1 MGMKYR
7 ELNKQDKK
15 LFATDFLE
23 TSLKEVGCCLL
34 FVGCVGLIIALLIFA
49 FMWKYGYII
58 LLYLIISIY
67 AGIKGWKRAVSNQ
80 NERKKWRAH
89 LEDNETMIQ
98 EMRKQLELIDA
109 NKNIQINAGWQRY
122 VVMDEKEKQKE
133 RDYYNNRLF
142 QYEKEVELAKIKLK
156 SLGEKIS

>member
-1 MGMKYR
+1 MKYR
-7 ELNKQDKK
+7 ELNKQDKN
-15 LFATDFLE
+15 LFKKDFLK
-23 TSLKEVGCCLL
+23 TFLIEVGYCLL
-34 FVGCVGLIIALLIFA
+34 SVGCVTLIIALLIFA
-49 FMWKYGYII
+49 FKWEHGYII
-58 LLYLIISIY
+58 FISLVISIY
-67 AGIKGWKRAVSNQ
+67 SGIKGWKRAALNQ
-80 NERKKWRAH
+80 NERKRWRAH
-89 LEDNETMIQ
+89 LEDKETMVQ

-109 NKNIQINAGWQRY
+109 NKDTQINAGWQKY